1 MRYLTQVQ
9 ETYRLSNEKEV
20 ESFLNELK
28 NDNRFVIKKYSSVK
42 KERKQKGEVI
52 DEWIQFTVVKIF
64 NDEKEAD
71 TKVDINYEVS
81 EAWFGPTGEDE

>member
-9 ETYRLSNEKEV
+9 ETYRLPNEKEV

-28 NDNRFVIKKYSSVK
+28 NDNRFVIKKYSSIK

-64 NDEKEAD
+64 NDEKEPN

-81 EAWFGPTGEDE
+81 EAWFGPAGEDE

>member
-9 ETYRLSNEKEV
+9 ETYRLPNEKEV

-28 NDNRFVIKKYSSVK
+28 NDNRFVIKKYSSIK

-71 TKVDINYEVS
+71 TIVNIDYSLERM
-81 EAWFGPTGEDE
+81 